1 MNNFIALFCV
11 LIAITA
17 CSGASLAT
25 DPTGCHEG
33 RAFMPGPRVV
43 SCELFDSAGAVVRKV
58 YVSDLTAR
66 QWHCA
71 PDASYVRCSDDEL
84 QPATPLDTR
93 APLCAFI
100 GQIPQCMNWN
110 AGISEPA
117 N

>member
-1 MNNFIALFCV
+1 MKKRVTQLVFVIAM
-11 LIAITA
+11 IA
-17 CSGASLAT
+17 CSSAKLAP
-25 DPTGCHEG
+25 DPTGCPEG
-33 RAFMPGPRVV
+33 RAFLPGPRVV
-43 SCELFDSAGAVVRKV
+43 SCELFDSAGAVMRKV

-71 PDASYVRCSDDEL
+71 PDAMYVRCTDDEM

-110 AGISEPA
+110 ADLLAPA
-117 N
+117 D